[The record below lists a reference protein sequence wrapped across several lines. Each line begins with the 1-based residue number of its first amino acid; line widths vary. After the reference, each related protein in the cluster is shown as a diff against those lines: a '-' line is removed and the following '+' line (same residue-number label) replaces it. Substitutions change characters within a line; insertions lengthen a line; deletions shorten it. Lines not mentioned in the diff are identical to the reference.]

1 MADVMEARPNG
12 LVTSPVLTLEVAGGG
27 LRSLGISTGEGRAI
41 GHTSCCLIHQ
51 RSEYIRFQYRICKA
65 IDPIFGR

>member
-12 LVTSPVLTLEVAGGG
+12 LVTSPVLTLEVAGGE